1 MGEIRQHWPEVRVA
15 MGHRTG
21 KLAIGEISLLI
32 AVASPHRDESFA
44 AGRYAI
50 ERLKEIVPIWK
61 KKYGK
66 MAPNG
71 KGRRPV
77 PGIPVKKRI
86 LPLLWKRTLD
96 PGSSQSKKSYARL
109 FIILSQFR

>member
-1 MGEIRQHWPEVRVA
+1 

-32 AVASPHRDESFA
+32 AVASPHRDEAFE

-61 KKYGK
+61 KEIWEDGSQWKGPQTGPWDPRRK
-66 MAPNG
+66 KNSAP
-71 KGRRPV
+71 
-77 PGIPVKKRI
+77 
-86 LPLLWKRTLD
+86 PLETD
-96 PGSSQSKKSYARL
+96 T
-109 FIILSQFR
+109 